1 MTALGSLQA
10 APLDVEMEMQ
20 TNVDGVE
27 VETVREI
34 YTQMGMN
41 MEMKMREGER
51 ERERE
56 RKRERERE
64 REKKR
69 EKEREREREPSPGS
83 PRRPISYPAWYLLGV
98 FSGFISYWPW

>member
-34 YTQMGMN
+34 YRE
-41 MEMKMREGER
+41 MEMSMEMEMR
-51 ERERE
+51 ERER
-56 RKRERERE
+56 
-64 REKKR
+64 
-69 EKEREREREPSPGS
+69 
-83 PRRPISYPAWYLLGV
+83 
-98 FSGFISYWPW
+98 

>member
-34 YTQMGMN
+34 YTEREIN
-41 MEMKMREGER
+41 MEMEMR
-51 ERERE
+51 ERER
-56 RKRERERE
+56 
-64 REKKR
+64 
-69 EKEREREREPSPGS
+69 
-83 PRRPISYPAWYLLGV
+83 
-98 FSGFISYWPW
+98 